1 MLKLVIPKGH
11 IFQNVTELLDEA
23 GISLSINGRNY
34 IPYISDPE
42 IEAKIMKPQNIGQ
55 LVELGAHDAG
65 FTGLDWIE
73 ETGSQVEEIM
83 RLGFDAVKIVAAVPE
98 GVSVLSL
105 ETKKVI
111 VATEYVR
118 IASRYLQK
126 KGYDYFLIRTHG
138 ATEAYPPQDA
148 DMIIDNV
155 ASGKTLQDHNL
166 KIVDEIM
173 DSSTCFIAN
182 REAVRD
188 KWKRTKIDELEM
200 LFKAVL
206 NARDRVMLEM
216 NVSGSR
222 LEEIVRTLPCMRAPT
237 VSPLY
242 REEGFAVKA
251 AVPKK
256 DIVKLIPRL
265 KKLGATDILEYD
277 FTKVIA

>member
-73 ETGSQVEEIM
+73 ETGSQVEETM